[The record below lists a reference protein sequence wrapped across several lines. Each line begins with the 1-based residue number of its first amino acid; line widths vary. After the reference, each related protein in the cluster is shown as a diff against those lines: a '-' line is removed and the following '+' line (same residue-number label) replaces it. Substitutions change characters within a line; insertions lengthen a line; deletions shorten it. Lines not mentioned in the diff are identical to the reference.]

1 MTVTVHIPDD
11 LAQRLSAQGGDLSR
25 RILEMLALEEFKG
38 GRITKPELRHMLGF
52 ETSFQLDGFLK
63 SHDVWLDY
71 TEEDLELE
79 RVSLQRLGF

>member
-1 MTVTVHIPDD
+1 MTVHIPDD

-25 RILEMLALEEFKG
+25 RILEMLALEEFKSEH
-38 GRITKPELRHMLGF
+38 ITKPELRQMLEF

-63 SHDVWLDY
+63 AHDVWIDY
-71 TEEDLELE
+71 TAEDLERE